1 MKSLSKLYP
10 VSEDYPWAF
19 EEKKLFE
26 WKIRRGRVKLVRI
39 QGDRSKTRISMK
51 GRGVNEKNIKQN
63 PGRQLQLFLETAQKK
78 VAIY

>member
-26 WKIRRGRVKLVRI
+26 WKIRRGRVKLVGI
-39 QGDRSKTRISMK
+39 PGDRSKTRISM
-51 GRGVNEKNIKQN
+51 NEKNIKQN

>member
-19 EEKKLFE
+19 KEKKFE

-39 QGDRSKTRISMK
+39 PGECVKNKDFHE
-51 GRGVNEKNIKQN
+51 GERGQ
-63 PGRQLQLFLETAQKK
+63 
-78 VAIY
+78 